1 MRIDKPW
8 GYEIIWAHTN
18 DYVGKVL
25 FIKKSA
31 RLSLQHHAQKEE
43 SLYLQ
48 EGLVIILLEDQNGTL
63 QEHTLTPKQY
73 LHIPS
78 KSKHRIIAQEDSLL
92 FEVSTPHL
100 EDIFRHED
108 DYGRSNHDQPL
119 DKTHKI

>member
-1 MRIDKPW
+1 MKIDKPW
-8 GYEIIWAHTN
+8 GYEIIWANTKH
-18 DYVGKVL
+18 YVGKVL
-25 FIKKSA
+25 FVRKDA

-48 EGLVIILLEDQNGTL
+48 QGKVIILLEDQNGSL
-63 QEHTLTPKQY
+63 QEHLLLPKQF

-108 DYGRSNHDQPL
+108 DYGRVEAD
-119 DKTHKI
+119 

>member
-1 MRIDKPW
+1 MRIEKPW
-8 GYEIIWAHTN
+8 GYEIIWAHTST
-18 DYVGKVL
+18 YVGKML
-25 FIKKSA
+25 FVRKDA

-48 EGLVIILLEDQNGTL
+48 DGHVIILLENEDGL
-63 QEHTLTPKQY
+63 LVEHILSPHQY

-78 KSKHRIIAQEDSLL
+78 GCRHRIIAKEDSHI

-108 DYGRSNHDQPL
+108 DYGRV
-119 DKTHKI
+119 